1 MILTSIFAKLY
12 WTNTYMKKLIAFLSL
27 TVLLQSCLNTGN
39 ISDRKYPLTEPIDES
54 IDTFKIY
61 KYVPIEL
68 VFPAKID
75 FNGTRT
81 IIMVGGKCV
90 YNDFQKK
97 LSTQKIGIP
106 KPDENGK
113 YLLSVHLVDFKN
125 KFIYLWAS
133 DNAAG
138 LDSQKRNVIT
148 LLYTGTKEDPIT
160 LEVKNRPL

>member
-1 MILTSIFAKLY
+1 
-12 WTNTYMKKLIAFLSL
+12 
-27 TVLLQSCLNTGN
+27 
-39 ISDRKYPLTEPIDES
+39 
-54 IDTFKIY
+54 
-61 KYVPIEL
+61 
-68 VFPAKID
+68 
-75 FNGTRT
+75 
-81 IIMVGGKCV
+81 MVGGKCV
-90 YNDFQKK
+90 YNDVQKK

-113 YLLSVHLVDFKN
+113 YLISVHLVDFKN